1 MPELSTNLTA
11 CRAESMMT
19 DRFQGEKQWGSDFE
33 AMMLSEQQLVRAILK
48 LARDSDEISQGETIQ

>member
-1 MPELSTNLTA
+1 
-11 CRAESMMT
+11 MMT